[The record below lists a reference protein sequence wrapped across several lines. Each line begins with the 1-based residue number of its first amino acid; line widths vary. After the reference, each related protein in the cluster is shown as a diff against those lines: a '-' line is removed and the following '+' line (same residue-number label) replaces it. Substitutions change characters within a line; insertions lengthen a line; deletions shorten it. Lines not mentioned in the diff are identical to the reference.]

1 MLSKLSFRQLLLG
14 VFLLIAVLLSAA
26 SVHALWTLDRLAAH
40 SRDSGRHALA
50 LTEHTQQL
58 AERSV
63 AMARSARQFL
73 VLDDAAFRDRYA
85 EAWRDAR
92 SALDAMERG
101 LPQVPGALFAS
112 WRDAGDQ
119 AWGLLQAPARPRSN
133 ARQQALEQALAALPA
148 LNQQLAEAVKLEVD
162 RRNSMLLAELD
173 QRRAIL
179 GGQVLASIVVAALLA
194 GGFGLW
200 LSRPLAQIEE
210 SIDRLGANR
219 LDQPIAVH
227 GPGDLQR
234 VGRQLDWLRQRLAQ
248 LEEDKARFMRHISHE
263 LKTPLAALREGVA
276 LLEDGVAGALT
287 PNQREIAGILN
298 QNTTALQSQIEALLR
313 YNEAAFNAHQLRLE
327 TTDLG
332 VLVACVIDSQ
342 RLQWQAAR
350 LSVSYEGTVAP
361 LAVDAEKMT
370 IAVSNLLT
378 NAVRF
383 SPPGG
388 LVYFRLGERHGKVL
402 LDCSDQ
408 GPGVAPA
415 DAARIFEPF
424 YQGQRQPPGARH
436 GNGIGLS
443 IVQEYIAAHG
453 GSLQLL
459 PSQRGALFRIELPR
473 MPATGLP
480 QLSSTSSPNNA

>member
-26 SVHALWTLDRLAAH
+26 SLHALWTLDRLAAH

-50 LTEHTQQL
+50 LTQQSQLL

-73 VLDDAAFRDRYA
+73 VLDDPAFRQRYA
-85 EAWRDAR
+85 DAWREGKL
-92 SALDAMERG
+92 ALGAIEHG
-101 LPQVPGALFAS
+101 LPHATAQAFTR

-119 AWGLLQAPARPRSN
+119 AWDLLQAPARPRSN
-133 ARQQALEQALAALPA
+133 ERQQALEQALAPLGEVNEVIA
-148 LNQQLAEAVKLEVD
+148 LEVKQEVERSNSVLIDELD
-162 RRNSMLLAELD
+162 RR
-173 QRRAIL
+173 RTVL
-179 GGQVLASIVVAALLA
+179 GGQVIASVAVAALLA

-200 LSRPLAQIEE
+200 LSRPLAQIEAG
-210 SIDRLGANR
+210 IDLLGANR
-219 LDQPIAVH
+219 LDTPIAVR
-227 GPGDLQR
+227 GPADLQR
-234 VGRQLDWLRQRLAQ
+234 VGQQLDWLRQRLAQ
-248 LEEDKARFMRHISHE
+248 LEADKARFMRHISHE

-276 LLEDGVAGALT
+276 LLEDGVAGALS

-298 QNTTALQSQIEALLR
+298 QNTAALQSQIEALLR
-313 YNEAAFNAHQLRLE
+313 YNEAAFDAEHVQR
-327 TTDLG
+327 TPTDMA

-342 RLQWQAAR
+342 RLQWQAAQ
-350 LSVSYEGTVAP
+350 LTVSCEGKAQP
-361 LAVDAEKMT
+361 IAVDADKM
-370 IAVSNLLT
+370 AVVVSNLLS

-383 SPPGG
+383 SPIGG
-388 LVYFRLGERHGKVL
+388 LVHFRLGERDGTLL

-408 GPGVAPA
+408 GPGVAPHDA
-415 DAARIFEPF
+415 DRIFEPF

-453 GSLQLL
+453 GSLRLL
-459 PSQRGALFRIELPR
+459 PSQRGARFQIALPY
-473 MPATGLP
+473 
-480 QLSSTSSPNNA
+480 NF